1 VIRVCP
7 RCRGLS
13 QNTFLCPRCGIQTQ
27 EVEPAGAAD
36 GAAPV
41 LADPPNFA
49 GGILLGLL
57 VAQGST
63 YALRH
68 LTTAAVIAQADGTGD
83 GPFWSGFEGTVATQA
98 IQGVAL
104 LIASIF
110 AGAGQKRPLFVGLV
124 LGALNAAL
132 FIIFNVVVRQ
142 PVDTLMYVQPFVQAA
157 IAGIGCSIGGRI
169 WQPAPALPALAAAAT
184 GPGEEELSIV
194 LPDEPEILVI
204 EPFPWLRFLG
214 GTAIAVGGT
223 IGARWIRDFV
233 VIAGGGSGHEMQS
246 NFITWQIAA
255 LSQVIGGIM
264 AGSNS
269 RQGAVYGFWTGILA
283 AALIIVIPSLRDAPT
298 PDVSAWILGNSS
310 AESRPAA
317 LLIQGIQSL
326 FLGFLG
332 GWLGALIL
340 PSALGPARRPL
351 S

>member
-1 VIRVCP
+1 M
-7 RCRGLS
+7 
-13 QNTFLCPRCGIQTQ
+13 
-27 EVEPAGAAD
+27 
-36 GAAPV
+36 
-41 LADPPNFA
+41 
-49 GGILLGLL
+49 GLL

-63 YALRH
+63 YALLH
-68 LTTAAVIAQADGTGD
+68 LTEALALARGD
-83 GPFWSGFEGTVATQA
+83 ASFWLDFRGTVATRV

-104 LIASIF
+104 FLASVF
-110 AGAGQKRPLFVGLV
+110 AGAGQRFPLFVGLV

-132 FIIFNVVVRQ
+132 FMVFNIVVRQ
-142 PVDTLMYVQPFVQAA
+142 PVDTLMFIQPFVQAA
-157 IAGIGCSIGGRI
+157 IAAIGCSTGGRI

-184 GPGEEELSIV
+184 GPGQEELSIV

-204 EPFPWLRFLG
+204 EPFPWLRFLV

-233 VIAGGGSGHEMQS
+233 VIAGGGYGHEMPS

-269 RQGAVYGFWTGILA
+269 RQGAIYGFWTGIFA

-310 AESRPAA
+310 ADSRPAA
-317 LLIQGIQSL
+317 LMIQGIQTL
-326 FLGFLG
+326 FLGFFG
-332 GWLGALIL
+332 
-340 PSALGPARRPL
+340 
-351 S
+351 